1 MQMTSSE
8 LVSSV
13 RICIRTTSHKHL
25 DGPPITHFCYAMR
38 RPAHME
44 ADNEGDEYRHGQ
56 AARTGSGASRTR
68 RYRLSQPAA
77 DTEDQRARVRDHCE
91 HGRYTR

>member
-1 MQMTSSE
+1 
-8 LVSSV
+8 
-13 RICIRTTSHKHL
+13 
-25 DGPPITHFCYAMR
+25 
-38 RPAHME
+38 ME